1 MDFNDDYSY
10 MWSDDYLTD
19 NFYDCHNICRPNKT
33 IVGDFWDLYSCYSNC
48 GGSVVPSV
56 YEY

>member
-1 MDFNDDYSY
+1 

-33 IVGDFWDLYSCYSNC
+33 EVGKFWDLYSCYSNC
-48 GGSVVPSV
+48 GGSEVPTL